1 MGVYVCIQPPLST
14 RVIFC
19 SLPWTK
25 LNSCQVQLEWQTNT
39 WRDISLI
46 FYDLFKFV
54 LKKKSWSNL
63 LHLCVC
69 QHQTINTNKI
79 KLYRLSQMEFHSR
92 LSLNLFIYEIHL
104 YRNLIKQKQKICFES
119 AKCLNKKKTLR
130 FIFDR
135 EGKNP
140 ENMEMK
146 LPIWITKHSNVLKA
160 RSRCERD

>member
-1 MGVYVCIQPPLST
+1 
-14 RVIFC
+14 
-19 SLPWTK
+19 
-25 LNSCQVQLEWQTNT
+25 
-39 WRDISLI
+39 
-46 FYDLFKFV
+46 
-54 LKKKSWSNL
+54 
-63 LHLCVC
+63 
-69 QHQTINTNKI
+69 
-79 KLYRLSQMEFHSR
+79 MEFHSR
-92 LSLNLFIYEIHL
+92 LSLNLFIYEIYL
-104 YRNLIKQKQKICFES
+104 YRNLIKQKKKICFES